1 MLDRRLMRFAKRANR
16 YVFLHVLLQW
26 AGLLLGAAAVFALAA
41 GLGRGSAGEMWL
53 PLAAAAAAAGLR
65 ALCGAGAARASFL
78 ASSGVKRRLRQAL
91 YEKLLAFGPSYT
103 EVFSTAELLQVA
115 TEGVDQLESYFGK
128 YLPQF
133 FFSLLAP
140 PTLFCLLAPVSLP
153 AAGLL
158 LACTPLIPL
167 LIAMIRRMAKKMLKR
182 HWKSYVTLGDV
193 FLENIQGM
201 TALKVYGA
209 DGARQARMRTEAES
223 FRRSTMRVLRMQ
235 LNSIAVMDLIAYGG
249 GAAGVLLAV
258 LGYANRTLGLPE
270 ALTVTLLAVEFFLP
284 LRLLGSYFH
293 IAMNGLSASDRM
305 FQILDTPLPAD
316 GSETPPAGP
325 LTVSLRDVSFSY
337 APVDPGAPVDPAGPA
352 RAALSGV
359 TLTLAPGRLVSLV
372 GPSGGGKSTVAALLS
387 GRRGGYTGRIDV
399 GGTELRALARES
411 LPRRVTLVT
420 HEDFVFAG
428 TVADNLRMA
437 RPDASDEA
445 LTAAL
450 RQAQIWDFLE
460 DKGGLSMDLA
470 ARGANLSGGQRQRLC
485 LARALLRDSDVY
497 LFDEA
502 TSNIDAESDEAVMA
516 AVRAL
521 ARTKAV
527 LLISHRLANV
537 VTSDQI
543 CLLEHGVVTESGTHA
558 ALLARGGAYARLWAR
573 QTELEQYAKGGAA
586 L

>member
-1 MLDRRLMRFAKRANR
+1 MLDRRLMRFAEGANR
-16 YVFLHVLLQW
+16 YVFLNVLLQW
-26 AGLLLGAAAVFALAA
+26 TGLLLGAVVVFSLAVCLGRAPAA
-41 GLGRGSAGEMWL
+41 GVWI
-53 PLAAAAAAAGLR
+53 PLAAAVGAAGLR
-65 ALCGAGAARASFL
+65 ALCGLGAARASFL
-78 ASSGVKRRLRQAL
+78 ASAGVKRRLRQAL
-91 YEKLLAFGPSYT
+91 YDKLLAFGPSYAET
-103 EVFSTAELLQVA
+103 FPTAELLQTA
-115 TEGVDQLESYFGK
+115 TEGVDQLETYFGK

-140 PTLFCLLAPVSLP
+140 PTLFCLLAPISLS
-153 AAGLL
+153 AAGIL

-167 LIAMIRRMAKKMLKR
+167 LIALIRRMAGKMLGR

-193 FLENIQGM
+193 FLESLQGM

-209 DGARQARMRTEAES
+209 DGARQAQMRAEAET
-223 FRRSTMRVLRMQ
+223 FRRSTMRVLQMQ
-235 LNSIAVMDLIAYGG
+235 LGSIAVMDLIAYGG
-249 GAAGVLLAV
+249 AALGVLLAV
-258 LGYANRTLGLPE
+258 LGHAGGALDLPG
-270 ALTVTLLAVEFFLP
+270 ALTVTLLSAEFFLP

-293 IAMNGLSASDRM
+293 VAMSGLAASGRM
-305 FQILDTPLPAD
+305 FQILDAPLPED
-316 GSETPPAGP
+316 GTGAPPPGP

-337 APVDPGAPVDPAGPA
+337 DPA

-372 GPSGGGKSTVAALLS
+372 GPSGGGKSTVAALLA
-387 GRRGGYTGRIDV
+387 GRRRGYAGQIGV
-399 GGTELRALARES
+399 GGVELRTLAREGLS
-411 LPRRVTLVT
+411 RRVTLVT
-420 HEDFVFAG
+420 HEDFVFEG
-428 TVADNLRMA
+428 TVADNLRLA
-437 RPDASDEA
+437 RPDAPDEA

-460 DKGGLSMDLA
+460 SKGGLSMALA

-502 TSNIDAESDEAVMA
+502 TSNIDAESEDAVMA

-543 CLLEHGVVTESGTHA
+543 HLLARGTVAESGTHA

-573 QTELEQYAKGGAA
+573 QAELEQYAKGGAA